1 MPSSPQRLCPL
12 NSKPRQAG
20 RQAGTARTNPWFYAP
35 RHPTTTAVYNPTAR
49 RYATTL
55 ANHFGQL
62 ANKRTHGVLNAKLAS
77 KALPSKFKA

>member
-12 NSKPRQAG
+12 NSKP

-55 ANHFGQL
+55 AVAGHLLLHFGPL
-62 ANKRTHGVLNAKLAS
+62 AFTLVILGSLYFGIFFA
-77 KALPSKFKA
+77 